1 MAYNRTRPGR
11 KFRGENVIF
20 KNWLNYAILVSLV
33 LLEKRD
39 LENLLLA
46 PQPTWHQKCCAT
58 KATTGLWTCG
68 AQGSLFMCLF
78 LEHFLLTR
86 MKIFMNRFKMHL
98 LCILHIHGRKSLAK
112 LLI

>member
-1 MAYNRTRPGR
+1 MFLKCSKILLLNGFC
-11 KFRGENVIF
+11 FR
-20 KNWLNYAILVSLV
+20 LNYAILVSLV

-78 LEHFLLTR
+78 LVRNYKFVL
-86 MKIFMNRFKMHL
+86 
-98 LCILHIHGRKSLAK
+98 
-112 LLI
+112 LLINYLLRNISF